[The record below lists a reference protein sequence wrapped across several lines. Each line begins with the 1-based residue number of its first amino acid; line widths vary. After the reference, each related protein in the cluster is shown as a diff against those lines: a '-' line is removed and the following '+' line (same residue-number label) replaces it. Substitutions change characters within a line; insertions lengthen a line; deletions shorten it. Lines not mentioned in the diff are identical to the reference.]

1 LQPLGSVPEGSI
13 EAYEQ
18 AIRASS
24 SAWDDTLAAFATI
37 GQAQLLRRQL
47 NAELVANIRID
58 SHTLSRALDTVNRA
72 ILTDIRA
79 HYKSPDT
86 VPYPDEANAIV
97 PKLSAY
103 LSASGMQNP
112 LRQIYC
118 TVAAVDDDWGL
129 AAFVFTLTQLELY
142 RFDDVA
148 STLAPINPSVTKV
161 DAHVLIIAVSTTLRQ
176 FHMDQTT
183 SYLSHLGAYAR
194 AEISAPSSSSST
206 SSIIFSPRVRAC
218 VAWARTFAA
227 AHDVDFTVLSSFF
240 PPFVFS
246 HAFVA

>member
-1 LQPLGSVPEGSI
+1 M
-13 EAYEQ
+13 
-18 AIRASS
+18 
-24 SAWDDTLAAFATI
+24 LAAFATI

-58 SHTLSRALDTVNRA
+58 SHTLSRALDTANKA
-72 ILTDIRA
+72 ILTDIRS

-148 STLAPINPSVTKV
+148 STLVPINQSVTKL
-161 DAHVLIIAVSTTLRQ
+161 DAHVLILAVSTTLRQ
-176 FHMDQTT
+176 F
-183 SYLSHLGAYAR
+183 AR
-194 AEISAPSSSSST
+194 AEISARRPSSSSSPDVFAPRARA
-206 SSIIFSPRVRAC
+206 SI
-218 VAWARTFAA
+218 AWARAFAT
-227 AHDVDFTVLSSFF
+227 AHDVNLTVLASFF

>member
-1 LQPLGSVPEGSI
+1 MCIRDSI
-13 EAYEQ
+13 
-18 AIRASS
+18 RS
-24 SAWDDTLAAFATI
+24 
-37 GQAQLLRRQL
+37 
-47 NAELVANIRID
+47 
-58 SHTLSRALDTVNRA
+58 
-72 ILTDIRA
+72 

-148 STLAPINPSVTKV
+148 STLVPINQSVTKL
-161 DAHVLIIAVSTTLRQ
+161 DAHVLILAVSTTLRQ
-176 FHMDQTT
+176 FHADQTT
-183 SYLSHLGAYAR
+183 SYLSHLGAFAR
-194 AEISAPSSSSST
+194 AEISARRPSSSSSPDVFAPRARA
-206 SSIIFSPRVRAC
+206 SI
-218 VAWARTFAA
+218 AWARAFAT
-227 AHDVDFTVLSSFF
+227 AHDVNLTVLASFF